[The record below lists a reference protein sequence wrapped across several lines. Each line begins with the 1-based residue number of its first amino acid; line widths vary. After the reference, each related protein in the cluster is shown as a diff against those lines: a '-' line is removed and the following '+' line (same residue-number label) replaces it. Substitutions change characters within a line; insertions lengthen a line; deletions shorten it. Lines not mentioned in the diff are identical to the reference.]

1 MNLLLHIWVKKIRLI
16 LKAPSELNINWGEHI
31 YFSSFWNI
39 LICTAWGEG
48 KYKTKLQV
56 IVNFTRLGCNA
67 VKRNILMNIYW
78 CLEERVHE
86 LRGRNSAC
94 YSRKTIIFD
103 FKSWEGPWNYKSK
116 ATNVK
121 HGPDQFFQKICKV
134 SQNYKS
140 WNMESFEWFQYG
152 GHF

>member
-1 MNLLLHIWVKKIRLI
+1 M
-16 LKAPSELNINWGEHI
+16 NINWGEHI

-39 LICTAWGEG
+39 LICTAWGED

-78 CLEERVHE
+78 CLEEKVHE

-116 ATNVK
+116 ATKVK